1 MQSEDMSVNRKATVM
16 VCLVFVLADRSHAQ
30 TFSEWFKQKST
41 QKKYLLQQIAALK
54 VYAGYL
60 EEGYSIA
67 KTGLNTIQSFKAGE
81 FNLHSAFFS
90 SLSKV
95 NPSFQR
101 YAELAETGGRLT
113 AMVGNYRK
121 MFVTVKKAGV
131 FNEQE
136 QKHIKLVFD
145 NLLSVF
151 IKDLDDLMSLLTA
164 DKIQLSDDERLSKIG
179 LLKQSL
185 QEKEV
190 FGSSFLKDIK
200 VLVIQRTSQVDDT
213 RSMKRYLQINNQ
225 RR

>member
-1 MQSEDMSVNRKATVM
+1 MQYREMRVNRKNAVM
-16 VCLVFVLADRSHAQ
+16 ICLVFVLAGRLQAQ

-54 VYAGYL
+54 IYAGYL
-60 EEGYSIA
+60 EEGYSIV

-101 YAELAETGGRLT
+101 YTELAQTAVGLT
-113 AMVGNYRK
+113 AIVSSYRK
-121 MFVTVKKAGV
+121 MFVMVKKVSV

-136 QKHIKLVFD
+136 QKYIKLVFD
-145 NLLSVF
+145 NLLSAF
-151 IKDLDDLMSLLTA
+151 LKDLNDLVSLLTG

-200 VLVIQRTSQVDDT
+200 MQVIQRTRQVDDA
-213 RSMKRYLQINNQ
+213 RSMKKYSQVNNL
-225 RR
+225 RP